1 MARTWRGNRR
11 TLLKA
16 GAGAIVAPVAHGLL
30 TSPTFAN
37 NPAAPRPFLIPPS
50 ARQLAASPEA
60 SPMATPALES
70 IYPDN
75 PRYADLVVGTNS
87 RFTGTPAWV
96 ALCATPD
103 EVAQA
108 LAQARADA
116 KRVTVRSGG
125 HCYEDFVMDNPDGVI
140 IDLHGMAGVWKDS
153 ETGWW
158 TVQSGAMLGD
168 IYLALYHQ
176 GGVTLPG
183 GSCSTVGTGGHI
195 CGGGYGLLS
204 RLQGLVVDYLR
215 AVDLVYVNDKG
226 SVETITVSVDSK
238 DPDEQDLL
246 WAHTGG
252 GGGNFG
258 IITAYHFGDLPK
270 APAKQ
275 GSYSA
280 TWDWKTLDRASFG
293 EIVGNFGAFNK
304 QHGGVDD
311 PWGGLFSILITSQQ
325 ASGQV
330 SLIALNADDT
340 GDPEPL
346 LALMKALN
354 LKEDPSQI
362 TTSAWVDTLE
372 AGGPISRSRA
382 KYKSAYMKDVFPEQ
396 QIDALWQQ
404 LTNPSHVN
412 PAGLLQIDSYG
423 GKVNA
428 VDPAATAVDARSSVM
443 KLQYQCYWADAAD
456 DEANLAWMREFYTAM
471 YGENGPVVDEVMGGA
486 YVNYPDVDLTN
497 WATLYYGDNY
507 PRLQQA
513 KARWD
518 PTNAFHHAQSIELP
532 G

>member
-1 MARTWRGNRR
+1 MARSWHGNRR

-16 GAGAIVAPVAHGLL
+16 SAGTLVAPVAHGLL
-30 TSPTFAN
+30 TAPAFAG
-37 NPAAPRPFLIPPS
+37 NPAAPRPFLVPPS
-50 ARQLAASPEA
+50 ARQATTLASP
-60 SPMATPALES
+60 SPMATPALADV
-70 IYPDN
+70 YPDD

-87 RFTGTPAWV
+87 RWVGTPAWV
-96 ALCATPD
+96 ALCSTPD
-103 EVAQA
+103 EVVQA
-108 LAQARADA
+108 LTQARADN

-140 IDLHGMAGVWKDS
+140 IDLSPMSGVWQDS

-158 TVQSGAMLGD
+158 GVQSGAMIGD

-183 GSCSTVGTGGHI
+183 ASCSTVGAGGLI
-195 CGGGYGLLS
+195 AGGGYGLLS

-215 AVDLVYVNDKG
+215 AVDLVYVTDKG
-226 SVETITVSVDSK
+226 TVETITVSTESK

-258 IITAYHFGDLPK
+258 IVTAYHFGDLPK
-270 APAKQ
+270 APKYQ

-293 EIVGNFGAFNK
+293 EIVTNFGTFNK
-304 QHGGVDD
+304 DHGAVDD

-325 ASGQV
+325 ASGQI
-330 SLIALNADDT
+330 SLIALNADDA
-340 GDPEPL
+340 GDNAPL

-354 LKEDPSQI
+354 LPEDESQI
-362 TTSAWVDTLE
+362 SQSAWIDTIE
-372 AGGPISRSRA
+372 AGGPISRSRG
-382 KYKSAYMKDVFPEQ
+382 KYKSAYMNDVFPDK
-396 QIDALWQQ
+396 QIDAMWQQ
-404 LTNPSHVN
+404 LTSPSHVN
-412 PAGLLQIDSYG
+412 PSGLLQIDSYG

-428 VDPAATAVDARSSVM
+428 VDPAATAVAARSSIM
-443 KLQYQCYWADAAD
+443 KLQYQCYWADEAD
-456 DEANLAWMREFYTAM
+456 DDANLTWMREFYEAM
-471 YGENGPVVDEVMGGA
+471 YGPDGPMSDGVMDGC
-486 YVNYPDVDLTN
+486 YVNYPDTDLKD

-507 PRLQQA
+507 RRLQQA